1 MKILLIGATG
11 AAGRAIRAEAE
22 ARGHQVSAASRSS
35 ADHQLDADD
44 SAAVAT
50 AARGHQVIISA
61 TRPAPGDEAAV
72 VVTTTGLAVGA
83 AESGVRL
90 LVVGGSAPLLV
101 PGTNRRALDD
111 PTWVPASIR
120 AIAQASLDQLL
131 ALQRHPHTDWLYLAP
146 PAIFEPGERTGHYR
160 RGADELLLA
169 ADGSSRLSMADFAIG
184 VLDEAEQPRAHQ
196 QVLALGPVG

>member
-1 MKILLIGATG
+1 M
-11 AAGRAIRAEAE
+11 
-22 ARGHQVSAASRSS
+22 
-35 ADHQLDADD
+35 
-44 SAAVAT
+44 
-50 AARGHQVIISA
+50 
-61 TRPAPGDEAAV
+61 
-72 VVTTTGLAVGA
+72 
-83 AESGVRL
+83 

-111 PTWVPASIR
+111 PAWVPASIR

-131 ALQRHPHTDWLYLAP
+131 ALQRHPEADWLYLAP

-160 RGADELLLA
+160 RGAGELLLA
-169 ADGSSRLSMADFAIG
+169 ADGTSRLSMADFAIG